1 MGYKKDR
8 ELEERM
14 NVLFQII
21 KEHWALIAA
30 FLLGII
36 LGIKG
41 CGDSAPE
48 TITIEKP
55 VAQIQYVDRWK
66 TDTVRFV
73 SKEVSVRFDTI
84 TLERIERISDTLLL
98 VDTVS
103 IVQTWLSEQLNYDT
117 IARFKESEVRI
128 SWSNYQNRSENLKI
142 SLQSP
147 AEKLRFGVYARGGVQ
162 TDFKGVTSPAVG
174 GGILL
179 FRKSFIFGIDYG
191 FSNNHQITG
200 TLGYH
205 L

>member
-1 MGYKKDR
+1 MSAIT
-8 ELEERM
+8 L
-14 NVLFQII
+14 LL
-21 KEHWALIAA
+21 KEYWPLIAA
-30 FLLGII
+30 FAIGII
-36 LGIKG
+36 LGSRG
-41 CGDSAPE
+41 CGEPAPE

-55 VAQIQYVDRWK
+55 VAQIESDRWK

-98 VDTVS
+98 IDTIS

-174 GGILL
+174 GGLML
-179 FRKSFIFGIDYG
+179 FRRKFIFGIDYG
-191 FSNNHQITG
+191 FSTNHQITG

>member
-1 MGYKKDR
+1 MG
-8 ELEERM
+8 M
-14 NVLFQII
+14 SIVLQII
-21 KEHWALIAA
+21 KEYWPLIAA
-30 FLLGII
+30 FAIGIVLGSR
-36 LGIKG
+36 G
-41 CGDSAPE
+41 CGDSSAQ

-55 VAQIQYVDRWK
+55 VAQIEYVDRWK

-73 SKEVSVRFDTI
+73 SKEISVRFDTI

-98 VDTVS
+98 IDTVS

-117 IARFKESEVRI
+117 IARFKESAVRV
-128 SWSNYQNRSENLKI
+128 SWSNYQNRSENLQI

-147 AEKLRFGVYARGGVQ
+147 AERLRFGVYARGGVQ
-162 TDFKGVTSPAVG
+162 TDFKGATSPAVG
-174 GGILL
+174 GGLML

>member
-1 MGYKKDR
+1 MGMSIVLQLIR
-8 ELEERM
+8 EY
-14 NVLFQII
+14 
-21 KEHWALIAA
+21 WPIAVA
-30 FLLGII
+30 FVLGII
-36 LGIKG
+36 LGTRS
-41 CGDSAPE
+41 CGEPELE

-55 VAQIQYVDRWK
+55 IAKVQYVDRWK

-84 TLERIERISDTLLL
+84 TLERVERVLDTLLL
-98 VDTVS
+98 IDTVS

-128 SWSNYQNRSENLKI
+128 SWSNYQNRSENLQI

-147 AEKLRFGVYARGGVQ
+147 AERLRFGVYARGGVQ
-162 TDFKGVTSPAVG
+162 TDFKGATSPAIG
-174 GGILL
+174 GGMML
-179 FRKSFIFGIDYG
+179 FRKRIIFGLDYG
-191 FSNNHQITG
+191 YSTNHQITG

>member
-1 MGYKKDR
+1 
-8 ELEERM
+8 M
-14 NVLFQII
+14 NVV
-21 KEHWALIAA
+21 ALIIREYWPIGVA
-30 FLLGII
+30 FVLGIV
-36 LGIKG
+36 LGSRG
-41 CGDSAPE
+41 CGDSSAQ

-84 TLERIERISDTLLL
+84 TLEKIERVLDTLLL
-98 VDTVS
+98 IDTVS

-128 SWSNYQNRSENLKI
+128 SWSNYQNRSENLRI

-147 AEKLRFGVYARGGVQ
+147 AERLKFGVYARGGVM
-162 TDFKGVTSPAVG
+162 TNFKGATSPAIG
-174 GGILL
+174 GGMML
-179 FRKSFIFGIDYG
+179 FRRKFIFGIDYG
-191 FSNNHQITG
+191 YSTNHQITG
-200 TLGYH
+200 LLGYH

>member
-1 MGYKKDR
+1 MSAIT
-8 ELEERM
+8 L
-14 NVLFQII
+14 LL
-21 KEHWALIAA
+21 KEYWPLIAA
-30 FLLGII
+30 FAIGII
-36 LGIKG
+36 LGSRG
-41 CGDSAPE
+41 CGDSAAQ

-55 VAQIQYVDRWK
+55 VPEVQYVDRWK

-98 VDTVS
+98 IDTVS

-147 AEKLRFGVYARGGVQ
+147 AEKLRLGVYARGGVE
-162 TDFKGVTSPAVG
+162 TDFKGAISPAVG
-174 GGILL
+174 GGLML
-179 FRKSFIFGIDYG
+179 FRKSFIFGVDYG
-191 FSNNHQITG
+191 FSTNHQITG

>member
-1 MGYKKDR
+1 MSI
-8 ELEERM
+8 
-14 NVLFQII
+14 VLQII
-21 KEHWALIAA
+21 KEYWPLIAA
-30 FLLGII
+30 FAIGIVLGSR
-36 LGIKG
+36 G
-41 CGDSAPE
+41 CGDSSAQ

-84 TLERIERISDTLLL
+84 TLEKIERVLDTLLL
-98 VDTVS
+98 IDTVS

-128 SWSNYQNRSENLKI
+128 SWSNYQNRSENLRI

-147 AEKLRFGVYARGGVQ
+147 AERLKFGVYARGGVM
-162 TDFKGVTSPAVG
+162 TNFKGATSPAIG
-174 GGILL
+174 GGMML
-179 FRKSFIFGIDYG
+179 FRRKFIFGIDYG
-191 FSNNHQITG
+191 YSTNHQITG
-200 TLGYH
+200 LLGYH

>member
-1 MGYKKDR
+1 MGMSAIT
-8 ELEERM
+8 L
-14 NVLFQII
+14 LI
-21 KEHWALIAA
+21 KEYWPLIAA
-30 FLLGII
+30 FAIGII
-36 LGIKG
+36 LGSRG
-41 CGDSAPE
+41 CGEPAPE

-55 VAQIQYVDRWK
+55 VAQIEYVDRWK

-98 VDTVS
+98 IDTIS

-174 GGILL
+174 GGLML
-179 FRKSFIFGIDYG
+179 FRRKFIFGIDYG
-191 FSNNHQITG
+191 YSINHQITG

>member
-1 MGYKKDR
+1 MGMSAIT
-8 ELEERM
+8 L
-14 NVLFQII
+14 LI
-21 KEHWALIAA
+21 KEYWPLIAA
-30 FLLGII
+30 FAIGII
-36 LGIKG
+36 LGSRG
-41 CGDSAPE
+41 CGEPAPE

-55 VAQIQYVDRWK
+55 VAQIEYVDRWK

-98 VDTVS
+98 IDTVS

-117 IARFKESEVRI
+117 IARFKESSVQI
-128 SWSNYQNRSENLKI
+128 SWSNYQNRSENLRI

-147 AEKLRFGVYARGGVQ
+147 AERLRFGVYARGGVQ
-162 TDFKGVTSPAVG
+162 TDFKGATSPAVG
-174 GGILL
+174 GGLML
-179 FRKSFIFGIDYG
+179 FRRKFIFGIDYG
-191 FSNNHQITG
+191 YSINHQITG

>member
-1 MGYKKDR
+1 
-8 ELEERM
+8 M
-14 NVLFQII
+14 NVLLQII
-21 KEHWALIAA
+21 KEYWPLIAA
-30 FLLGII
+30 FAIGIVLGSR
-36 LGIKG
+36 G
-41 CGDSAPE
+41 CGDSSAQ

-55 VAQIQYVDRWK
+55 VPEVQYVDRWK

-98 VDTVS
+98 IDTVS

-128 SWSNYQNRSENLKI
+128 SWSNYQNRSENLRI

-147 AEKLRFGVYARGGVQ
+147 AERLRFGVYARGGVQ
-162 TDFKGVTSPAVG
+162 TDFKGATSPAVG
-174 GGILL
+174 GGLML

>member
-1 MGYKKDR
+1 MG
-8 ELEERM
+8 M
-14 NVLFQII
+14 SIVLQII
-21 KEHWALIAA
+21 KEYWPLIAA
-30 FLLGII
+30 FAIGIVLGSR
-36 LGIKG
+36 G
-41 CGDSAPE
+41 CGDSSAQ

-55 VAQIQYVDRWK
+55 VAQIEYVDRWK

-73 SKEVSVRFDTI
+73 SKEISVRFDTI

-98 VDTVS
+98 IDTVS

-117 IARFKESEVRI
+117 IARFKESAVRV
-128 SWSNYQNRSENLKI
+128 SWSNYQNKSENLQI

-147 AEKLRFGVYARGGVQ
+147 AERLRFGVYARGGVQ
-162 TDFKGVTSPAVG
+162 TDFKGATSPAVG
-174 GGILL
+174 GGLML

>member
-1 MGYKKDR
+1 MGMSAIT
-8 ELEERM
+8 L
-14 NVLFQII
+14 LI
-21 KEHWALIAA
+21 KEYWPLIAA
-30 FLLGII
+30 FAVGII
-36 LGIKG
+36 LGSRG
-41 CGDSAPE
+41 CGDSSAQ

-55 VAQIQYVDRWK
+55 VPEVQYVDRWK

-98 VDTVS
+98 IDTIS

-117 IARFKESEVRI
+117 IARFKDSEVRI

-174 GGILL
+174 GGLML
-179 FRKSFIFGIDYG
+179 FRRKFIFGID
-191 FSNNHQITG
+191 
-200 TLGYH
+200 LRV
-205 L
+205 

>member
-1 MGYKKDR
+1 MG
-8 ELEERM
+8 M
-14 NVLFQII
+14 SIVLQII
-21 KEHWALIAA
+21 KEYWPLIAA
-30 FLLGII
+30 FAIGIVLGSR
-36 LGIKG
+36 G
-41 CGDSAPE
+41 CGGPAPE

-55 VAQIQYVDRWK
+55 VPEVQYVDRWK

-84 TLERIERISDTLLL
+84 TLDRIERISDTLLL
-98 VDTVS
+98 IDTIS

-147 AEKLRFGVYARGGVQ
+147 AERLRFGVYARGGVQ

-191 FSNNHQITG
+191 FSTNHQITG

>member
-1 MGYKKDR
+1 MGMSAIT
-8 ELEERM
+8 L
-14 NVLFQII
+14 LI
-21 KEHWALIAA
+21 KEYWPLIAA
-30 FLLGII
+30 FAIGII
-36 LGIKG
+36 LGSRG
-41 CGDSAPE
+41 CGEPAPE

-55 VAQIQYVDRWK
+55 VAQIEYVDRWK

-98 VDTVS
+98 IDTIS

-162 TDFKGVTSPAVG
+162 TDFKGAISPAVG
-174 GGILL
+174 GGLML
-179 FRKSFIFGIDYG
+179 FRRKFIFGIDYG
-191 FSNNHQITG
+191 IQYNHQITG